1 MNKFSAVILA
11 AGQGKRMNSEI
22 CKVMHKISGKPL
34 AKWVK
39 DKLDD
44 AGCEKEVMVIGHKK
58 EQVKEFFGDSVLY
71 SEQKEMLGTG
81 HAVMMTKPHF
91 EGENTTVMVLC
102 GDAPLISEKLIRSVV
117 DFHKKSGASAT
128 VVSAKI
134 DNPFGYGR
142 VITDDNGAL
151 LKIVEQKDATEDE
164 KKVNEVNSGMY
175 CFESKDLFGALS
187 KITND
192 NAQGEYY
199 LTDTISVLKGEGK
212 KVFAFSAENSSE
224 ILGVNNRVDL
234 ANAQKI
240 KHGEIIEKHLINGVT
255 IIDPSTTYIDDETVI
270 ESDTVIYPNTNIKGN
285 SHIGHFCEIGPNSVI
300 TNTKIGD
307 NVTFL
312 SSVANEASVG
322 DECTVG
328 PFAYLRPKANVGK
341 HVKIGDFVEVKNS
354 NIDEGTKVS
363 HLTYIGDSDVGKNI
377 NFGCGTITVNYD
389 GKNKFRTVIEDNAF
403 IGCNTNLVAPVKV
416 KKNAFV
422 AAGSTITDDVD
433 ENALAI
439 ARSRQTVKKNWH
451 KKDK

>member
-1 MNKFSAVILA
+1 MFN
-11 AGQGKRMNSEI
+11 
-22 CKVMHKISGKPL
+22 
-34 AKWVK
+34 
-39 DKLDD
+39 
-44 AGCEKEVMVIGHKK
+44 
-58 EQVKEFFGDSVLY
+58 
-71 SEQKEMLGTG
+71 
-81 HAVMMTKPHF
+81 
-91 EGENTTVMVLC
+91 
-102 GDAPLISEKLIRSVV
+102 
-117 DFHKKSGASAT
+117 
-128 VVSAKI
+128 
-134 DNPFGYGR
+134 
-142 VITDDNGAL
+142 ITPN
-151 LKIVEQKDATEDE
+151 
-164 KKVNEVNSGMY
+164 
-175 CFESKDLFGALS
+175 
-187 KITND
+187 

-312 SSVANEASVG
+312 NSVANEASVG
-322 DECTVG
+322 DECSVG

-439 ARSRQTVKKNWH
+439 ARSRQTIKKNWH
-451 KKDK
+451 KKEK

>member
-11 AGQGKRMNSEI
+11 AGQGKRMNSDI

-44 AGCEKEVMVIGHKK
+44 AGCEKEVMVVGHKK
-58 EQVKEFFGDSVLY
+58 EQVTEFFGDSVLY
-71 SEQKEMLGTG
+71 SEQSEMKGTG
-81 HAVMMTKPHF
+81 HAVMMAQPHF
-91 EGENTTVMVLC
+91 EGSSTTVMVLC
-102 GDAPLISEKLIRSVV
+102 GDAPLISEGLIRSVV
-117 DFHKKSGASAT
+117 DFHKKSGSCAT
-128 VVSAKI
+128 VVSAKL

-142 VITDDNGAL
+142 IIKDKDGAL
-151 LKIVEQKDATEDE
+151 LKIVEEKDASEDE

-175 CFESKDLFGALS
+175 CFESEYLFDALS
-187 KITND
+187 KIKND

-199 LTDTISVLKGEGK
+199 LTDTISVLKSEGK
-212 KVFAFSAENSSE
+212 KVFAYTADDENE
-224 ILGVNNRVDL
+224 ILGVNNRIDL

-240 KHGEIIEKHLINGVT
+240 KNAEIVKKHLVNGVT
-255 IIDPSTTYIDDETVI
+255 IIDPETTYIDDEAVI
-270 ESDTVIYPNTNIKGN
+270 GSDTVIYPNTNIRGN
-285 SHIGHFCEIGPNSVI
+285 CKIGSFCEIGPNSVLTDTI
-300 TNTKIGD
+300 IG
-307 NVTFL
+307 NGVTFL
-312 SSVANEASVG
+312 NSVANGAFVG
-322 DECTVG
+322 DDTTVG
-328 PFAYLRPKANVGK
+328 PFAYLRPKANIGN

-354 NIDEGTKVS
+354 NIGCGTKVS

-389 GKNKFRTVIEDNAF
+389 GKNKFRTVIEDDAF
-403 IGCNTNLVAPVKV
+403 IGCNTNLVAPVTV
-416 KKNAFV
+416 KKNAFI

-451 KKDK
+451 K

>member
-11 AGQGKRMNSEI
+11 AGQGKRMNSDI

-44 AGCEKEVMVIGHKK
+44 AGCEKEVMVVGHKK
-58 EQVKEFFGDSVLY
+58 EQVMEFFGDSVLY
-71 SEQKEMLGTG
+71 SEQNEMKGTG
-81 HAVMMTKPHF
+81 HAVMMAQPHF
-91 EGENTTVMVLC
+91 EGSSTTVMVLC
-102 GDAPLISEKLIRSVV
+102 GDAPLISEGLIRSVV
-117 DFHKKSGASAT
+117 DFHKKSGSCAT
-128 VVSAKI
+128 VVSAKL

-142 VITDDNGAL
+142 IIKDKDGTL
-151 LKIVEQKDATEDE
+151 LKIVEEKDASEDE

-175 CFESKDLFGALS
+175 CFESEYLFDALS
-187 KITND
+187 KIKND

-199 LTDTISVLKGEGK
+199 LTDTISVLKSEGK
-212 KVFAFSAENSSE
+212 KVFAYTADDANE
-224 ILGVNNRVDL
+224 ILGVNNRIDL

-240 KHGEIIEKHLINGVT
+240 KNAEIVKKHLVNGVT
-255 IIDPSTTYIDDETVI
+255 IIDPETTYIDDEAVI
-270 ESDTVIYPNTNIKGN
+270 GSDTVIYPNTNIRGN
-285 SHIGHFCEIGPNSVI
+285 CKIGSFCEIGPNSVLTDTI
-300 TNTKIGD
+300 IG
-307 NVTFL
+307 NGVTFL
-312 SSVANEASVG
+312 NSVANGAFVG
-322 DECTVG
+322 DDTTVG
-328 PFAYLRPKANVGK
+328 PFAYLRPKANIGN

-354 NIDEGTKVS
+354 NIGCGTKVS

-389 GKNKFRTVIEDNAF
+389 GKNKFRTVIEDDAF
-403 IGCNTNLVAPVKV
+403 IGCNTNLVAPVTV
-416 KKNAFV
+416 KKNAFI

-451 KKDK
+451 K

>member
-11 AGQGKRMNSEI
+11 AGQGKRMNSDI

-44 AGCEKEVMVIGHKK
+44 AGCEKEVMVVGHKK
-58 EQVKEFFGDSVLY
+58 EQVTEFFGDSVLY
-71 SEQKEMLGTG
+71 SEQNEMKGTG
-81 HAVMMTKPHF
+81 HAVMMAQPHF
-91 EGENTTVMVLC
+91 EGSSTTVMVLC
-102 GDAPLISEKLIRSVV
+102 GDAPLISEGLIRSVV
-117 DFHKKSGASAT
+117 DFHKKSGSCAT
-128 VVSAKI
+128 VVSAKL

-142 VITDDNGAL
+142 IIKDKDGAL
-151 LKIVEQKDATEDE
+151 LKIVEEKDASEDE

-175 CFESKDLFGALS
+175 CFESEYLFDALS
-187 KITND
+187 KIKND

-199 LTDTISVLKGEGK
+199 LTDTISVLKSEGK
-212 KVFAFSAENSSE
+212 KVFAYTADDANE
-224 ILGVNNRVDL
+224 ILGVNNRIDL

-240 KHGEIIEKHLINGVT
+240 KNAEIVKKHLVNGVT
-255 IIDPSTTYIDDETVI
+255 IIDPETTYIDDEAVI
-270 ESDTVIYPNTNIKGN
+270 GSDTVIYPNTNIRGN
-285 SHIGHFCEIGPNSVI
+285 CKIGSFCEIGPNSVLTDTI
-300 TNTKIGD
+300 IG
-307 NVTFL
+307 NGVTFL
-312 SSVANEASVG
+312 NSVANGAIVG
-322 DECTVG
+322 DDTTVG
-328 PFAYLRPKANVGK
+328 PFAYLRPKANIGN

-354 NIDEGTKVS
+354 NIGCGTKVS

-389 GKNKFRTVIEDNAF
+389 GKNKFRTVIEDDAF
-403 IGCNTNLVAPVKV
+403 IGCNTNLVAPVTV
-416 KKNAFV
+416 KKNAFI

-451 KKDK
+451 K

>member
-11 AGQGKRMNSEI
+11 AGQGKRMNSDI

-44 AGCEKEVMVIGHKK
+44 AGCEKEVMVVGHKK
-58 EQVKEFFGDSVLY
+58 EQVMEFFGDSVLY
-71 SEQKEMLGTG
+71 SEQSEMKGTG
-81 HAVMMTKPHF
+81 HAVMMAQPHF
-91 EGENTTVMVLC
+91 EGTGTTVMVLC
-102 GDAPLISEKLIRSVV
+102 GDAPLISEGLIRSVV
-117 DFHKKSGASAT
+117 DFHKKSGSCAT
-128 VVSAKI
+128 VVSAKL

-142 VITDDNGAL
+142 IIKDKDGAL
-151 LKIVEQKDATEDE
+151 LKIVEEKDASEDE

-175 CFESKDLFGALS
+175 CFESEYLFDALS
-187 KITND
+187 KIKND

-199 LTDTISVLKGEGK
+199 LTDTISVLKSEGK
-212 KVFAFSAENSSE
+212 KVFAYTADDANE
-224 ILGVNNRVDL
+224 ILGVNNRIDL

-240 KHGEIIEKHLINGVT
+240 KNAEIVKKHLVNGVT
-255 IIDPSTTYIDDETVI
+255 IIDPETTYIDDEAVI
-270 ESDTVIYPNTNIKGN
+270 GSDTVIYPNTNIRGN
-285 SHIGHFCEIGPNSVI
+285 CKIGSFCEIGPNSVLTDTI
-300 TNTKIGD
+300 IG
-307 NVTFL
+307 NGVTFL
-312 SSVANEASVG
+312 NSVANGAIVG
-322 DECTVG
+322 DDTTVG
-328 PFAYLRPKANVGK
+328 PFAYLRPKANIGN

-354 NIDEGTKVS
+354 NIGCGTKVS

-389 GKNKFRTVIEDNAF
+389 GKNKFRTVIEDDAF
-403 IGCNTNLVAPVKV
+403 IGCNTNLVAPVTV
-416 KKNAFV
+416 KKNAFI

-451 KKDK
+451 K

>member
-11 AGQGKRMNSEI
+11 AGQGKRMNSDI

-44 AGCEKEVMVIGHKK
+44 AGCEKEVMVVGHKK
-58 EQVKEFFGDSVLY
+58 EQVMEFFGDSVLY
-71 SEQKEMLGTG
+71 SEQNEMKGTG
-81 HAVMMTKPHF
+81 HAVMMAQPHF
-91 EGENTTVMVLC
+91 EGSSTTVMVLC
-102 GDAPLISEKLIRSVV
+102 GDAPLISEGLIRSVV
-117 DFHKKSGASAT
+117 DFHKKSGSCAT
-128 VVSAKI
+128 VVSAKL

-142 VITDDNGAL
+142 IIKGKDGAL
-151 LKIVEQKDATEDE
+151 LKIVEEKDASEDE

-175 CFESKDLFGALS
+175 CFESEYLFDALS
-187 KITND
+187 KIKND

-199 LTDTISVLKGEGK
+199 LTDTISVLKSEGK
-212 KVFAFSAENSSE
+212 KVFAYTADDANE
-224 ILGVNNRVDL
+224 ILGVNNRIDL

-240 KHGEIIEKHLINGVT
+240 KNAEIVKKHLVNGVT
-255 IIDPSTTYIDDETVI
+255 IIDPETTYIDDEAVI
-270 ESDTVIYPNTNIKGN
+270 GSDTVIYPNTNIRGN
-285 SHIGHFCEIGPNSVI
+285 CKIGSFCEIGPNSVLTDTI
-300 TNTKIGD
+300 IG
-307 NVTFL
+307 NGVTFL
-312 SSVANEASVG
+312 NSVANGAFVG
-322 DECTVG
+322 DDTTVG
-328 PFAYLRPKANVGK
+328 PFAYLRPKANIGN

-354 NIDEGTKVS
+354 NIGCGTKVS

-389 GKNKFRTVIEDNAF
+389 GKNKFRTVIEDDAF
-403 IGCNTNLVAPVKV
+403 IGCNTNLVAPVTV
-416 KKNAFV
+416 KKNAFI

-451 KKDK
+451 K

>member
-11 AGQGKRMNSEI
+11 AGQGKRMNSDI

-44 AGCEKEVMVIGHKK
+44 AGCEKEVMVVGHKK
-58 EQVKEFFGDSVLY
+58 EQVMEFFGDSVLY
-71 SEQKEMLGTG
+71 SEQNEMKGTG
-81 HAVMMTKPHF
+81 HAVMVAQPHF
-91 EGENTTVMVLC
+91 EGSSTTVMVLC
-102 GDAPLISEKLIRSVV
+102 GDAPLISEGLIRSVV
-117 DFHKKSGASAT
+117 DFHKKSGSCAT
-128 VVSAKI
+128 VVSAKL

-142 VITDDNGAL
+142 IIKDKDGAL
-151 LKIVEQKDATEDE
+151 LKIVEEKDASEDE

-175 CFESKDLFGALS
+175 CFESEYLFDALS
-187 KITND
+187 KIKND

-199 LTDTISVLKGEGK
+199 LTDTISVLKSEGK
-212 KVFAFSAENSSE
+212 KVFAYTADDANE
-224 ILGVNNRVDL
+224 ILGVNNRIDL

-240 KHGEIIEKHLINGVT
+240 KNAEIVKKHLVNGVT
-255 IIDPSTTYIDDETVI
+255 IIDPETTYIDDEAVI
-270 ESDTVIYPNTNIKGN
+270 GSDTVIYPNTNIRGN
-285 SHIGHFCEIGPNSVI
+285 CKIGSFCEIGPNSVLTDTI
-300 TNTKIGD
+300 IG
-307 NVTFL
+307 NGVTFL
-312 SSVANEASVG
+312 NSVANGAFVG
-322 DECTVG
+322 DDTTVG
-328 PFAYLRPKANVGK
+328 PFAYLRPKANIGN

-354 NIDEGTKVS
+354 NIGCGTKVS

-389 GKNKFRTVIEDNAF
+389 GKNKFRTVIEDDAF
-403 IGCNTNLVAPVKV
+403 IGCNTNLVAPVTV
-416 KKNAFV
+416 KKNAFI

-451 KKDK
+451 K